1 MKKFITKFD
10 TTAELTTFSATTDFG
25 KPHVSLTEDDSK
37 VHYFGDDLYNE
48 PEYVDLGLPS
58 GLKWAT
64 CNLGASS
71 SEQTGKYYAWGDT
84 TGYTTEQIQNN
95 DFSASEYNPDN
106 NESLPPY
113 NFTGDLD
120 AKYDAATVEHGS
132 NWRMPTKAN
141 YEELLNSNNTTL
153 EWVTSYNGVP
163 GHIIKSKTNSN
174 TIFLPAAG
182 CATRSPLGS
191 SLAYMGDTDMYL
203 TSTSEEYNKMFTL
216 NMYYYD
222 GDETQSAGNY
232 FYFEGNYERGDFGY
246 PIRPVYVG

>member
-25 KPHVSLTEDDSK
+25 RPHVSLTEDDSK
-37 VHYFGDDLYNE
+37 VHYFGDAYNE

-71 SEQTGKYYAWGDT
+71 SEQPGKYYAWGDT
-84 TGYTTEQIQNN
+84 TGYTTEQIQNG
-95 DFSASEYNPDN
+95 DFSASEYNPNN

-113 NFTGDLD
+113 DFTGDLD
-120 AKYDAATVEHGS
+120 AKYDAATVERGS

-141 YEELLNSNNTTL
+141 YEELLDSNNTTL
-153 EWVTSYNGVP
+153 EWVTSYNGIP

-182 CATRSPLGS
+182 CATGS

-203 TSTSEEYNKMFTL
+203 TSTSKEYNKMFTL
-216 NMYYYD
+216 WLYYSYD
-222 GDETQSAGNY
+222 EATQSGYND
-232 FYFEGNYERGDFGY
+232 FYFEGNYKRGDFGY

>member
-1 MKKFITKFD
+1 MKNLNVFQN
-10 TTAELTTFSATTDFG
+10 
-25 KPHVSLTEDDSK
+25 VSEYNSIKTYGQLDLPNASLLNEDNSIHHEMDSQQ
-37 VHYFGDDLYNE
+37 DSL
-48 PEYVDLGLPS
+48 PEYVNLGLPS

-71 SEQTGKYYAWGDT
+71 FEQTGKYYAWGDT

-113 NFTGDLD
+113 DFTGDLD
-120 AKYDAATVEHGS
+120 AKYDAASVERGS

-141 YEELLNSNNTTL
+141 YEELLDSNNTTL
-153 EWVTSYNGVP
+153 EWVTSYYGVP

-182 CATRSPLGS
+182 CATGS

-203 TSTSEEYNKMFTL
+203 TSTSEKYNKMFTL
-216 NMYYYD
+216 WLYYSYD
-222 GDETQSAGNY
+222 EETQSGHND